1 LADRERKCKGR
12 QPKNN
17 QTTTVAIDTVLKTP
31 KGSAILKGDGPM
43 HTYGIEKSQKNA
55 KQRTRRRVVLRI
67 ATPLLLL
74 AASTSI
80 LVSTSVAAE
89 KEIKFTLTDTGQ
101 GRIAGVDFA
110 AKGTLNAGDFGTFIS
125 EVSSDS
131 LSVKFGA
138 PENGDITMTSRGVSI
153 LTSGADRIYAVER
166 GSYKFKLGK
175 LPDGSPGPDLS
186 KDVVANVKVT
196 ITGGTGRFANATGTM
211 TQEGTISPSPE
222 PPTGPIANVS
232 YNFKG
237 EGSIIPNSGG
247 SSIPPRVSYTAAER
261 ATLAKA
267 AKPFPSQSG
276 AVAPGVYTVSF
287 PNWLVTLNV
296 GPGWRSNGLAADSLG
311 MSTGALSAPGVNGLI
326 LMESPLVTNDALR
339 PSSAAPLRANP
350 RDWLLNLAG
359 VSVGET
365 IPIEAG
371 APGQSVLFSYKAP
384 TADATV
390 MFPFFVRGLNTLAP
404 FFTGQSADLQ
414 TFDSPGGDRL
424 IVSDA
429 GGLDPRRTLDAM
441 VVLVERR

>member
-1 LADRERKCKGR
+1 VADREQKRKGR

-31 KGSAILKGDGPM
+31 KGSASLKGDGPM

-55 KQRTRRRVVLRI
+55 KQRTRRRVARGI
-67 ATPLLLL
+67 AAPLLFLV
-74 AASTSI
+74 ASSTI
-80 LVSTSVAAE
+80 LVPPSSAAE

-110 AKGTLNAGDFGTFIS
+110 AKGTFNAGDFGTFIS
-125 EVSSDS
+125 ETSSDP

-153 LTSGADRIYAVER
+153 LTSGADRIYAIER

-222 PPTGPIANVS
+222 PPTGPIASVS

-237 EGSIIPNSGG
+237 EGTITPNSGG
-247 SSIPPRVSYTAAER
+247 STIPPRVSYTPAER
-261 ATLAKA
+261 TRLSAG
-267 AKPFPSQSG
+267 AKPFPSQTG
-276 AVAPGVYTVSF
+276 PVTPGLYTVTF
-287 PNWLVTLNV
+287 PNWLVTLSV
-296 GPGWRSNGLAADSLG
+296 GPGWRSNGLSVDSLG
-311 MSTGALSAPGVNGLI
+311 MSTGPLSAPGVNGLI
-326 LMESPLVTNDALR
+326 LIDSPLVTNDALR
-339 PSSAAPLRANP
+339 PSSADQLRVNP
-350 RDWLLNLAG
+350 RDWLLNMAG

-365 IPIEAG
+365 FPIEAG
-371 APGQSVLFSYKAP
+371 APGQSVMFSFRAP
-384 TADATV
+384 TADTTV

-404 FFTGQSADLQ
+404 LFSGQSADLQ
-414 TFDSPGGDRL
+414 TFDSPGGERL
-424 IVSDA
+424 LISDA

>member
-1 LADRERKCKGR
+1 
-12 QPKNN
+12 
-17 QTTTVAIDTVLKTP
+17 
-31 KGSAILKGDGPM
+31 M
-43 HTYGIEKSQKNA
+43 HTYGIEQSHTTA
-55 KQRTRRRVVLRI
+55 KQRTRRRVVLKI

-80 LVSTSVAAE
+80 LVSPSFAAD

-110 AKGTLNAGDFGTFIS
+110 AKGTFNAGDFGTFIS

-153 LTSGADRIYAVER
+153 LTSGADRIYAIER

-196 ITGGTGRFANATGTM
+196 ITGGTGKFANATGTM

-237 EGSIIPNSGG
+237 EGSITPNSGG
-247 SSIPPRVSYTAAER
+247 SSIPPRVSYTSAER
-261 ATLAKA
+261 SRLAA
-267 AKPFPSQSG
+267 GAKPFPGQIGS
-276 AVAPGVYTVSF
+276 VAPGIYLVSF
-287 PNWLVTLNV
+287 PNWLVTLSV
-296 GPGWRSNGLAADSLG
+296 GPGWRSNGLSVDSLG
-311 MSTGALSAPGVNGLI
+311 MSTGPLSAPGVNGLI
-326 LMESPLVTNDALR
+326 LLDGPLVTNDALR
-339 PSSAAPLRANP
+339 PSSAELLRANP

-359 VSVGET
+359 VSAGET

-371 APGQSVLFSYKAP
+371 APGRSVLFSFKAP
-384 TADATV
+384 TADTPV
-390 MFPFFVRGLNTLAP
+390 MFPFFVRGINALAP
-404 FFTGQSADLQ
+404 LFSGQSADLQ
-414 TFDSPGGDRL
+414 TFDSPGGERL